1 MSRPE
6 KLLIVCANERPPDR
20 KESCGTC
27 HGSQGIGE
35 NFRRYLKKNGLNQR
49 FRATISGCLG
59 PCDQGPHAVVMPD
72 NIWYSG
78 FGEEDVEEIILSHLV
93 GGEPVTRLLA
103 PDPEAQKQDG

>member
-27 HGSQGIGE
+27 HGSAAIGE
-35 NFRRYLKKNGLNQR
+35 SFRKYLKGNGLNQR
-49 FRATISGCLG
+49 FRATVSGCLG
-59 PCDQGPHAVVMPD
+59 PCADGPHAVVMPD

-78 FGEEDVEEIILSHLV
+78 FGEQDVEEIIQSHLV
-93 GGEPVTRLLA
+93 NGEPVTRLLA
-103 PDPEAQKQDG
+103 TDQKEQP